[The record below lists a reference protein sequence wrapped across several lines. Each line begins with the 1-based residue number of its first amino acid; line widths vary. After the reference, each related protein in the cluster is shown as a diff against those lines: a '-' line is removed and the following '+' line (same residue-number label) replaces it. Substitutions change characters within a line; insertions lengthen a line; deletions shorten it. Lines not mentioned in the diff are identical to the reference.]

1 MGREIV
7 CPRRKYP
14 GTMSYTRLQTAA
26 ARHSSSVWDYFYHSN
41 GLRDIEG
48 IREYVSGRMTQ
59 HKIIQHQKHHFDAAV
74 GPAITD
80 QRERGM
86 VSTGQLDD

>member
-14 GTMSYTRLQTAA
+14 ETMSYTRLQTAA
-26 ARHSSSVWDYFYHSN
+26 ARHSSSVWDYFYHS
-41 GLRDIEG
+41 GLRDIE
-48 IREYVSGRMTQ
+48 EYVSGRMTQ

-86 VSTGQLDD
+86 VSAGQLDD